1 MAWSEFPGYIQGGS
15 TQTEPSS
22 LPEVKRQS
30 VPGKPT
36 SIYGIKYKRRE
47 SCTGKAPNV
56 CISQHMCVK
65 KPLKASERP

>member
-30 VPGKPT
+30 L
-36 SIYGIKYKRRE
+36 YRE
-47 SCTGKAPNV
+47 SILAFMGSSTREEKAA
-56 CISQHMCVK
+56 QEKLQMCV
-65 KPLKASERP
+65 LVSTCV